1 MALGGKK
8 LGRTEVKAREQT
20 LDAAPESLLLEVPF
34 LAGQRLIHPRLLSW
48 SQTHVLTL
56 AYPFSH
62 LRWEQPGDTYLAF
75 NAAVLAWPE
84 GSGRTW
90 LKVLM

>member
-1 MALGGKK
+1 MSEEEGSGGS
-8 LGRTEVKAREQT
+8 TWPWVARN
-20 LDAAPESLLLEVPF
+20 
-34 LAGQRLIHPRLLSW
+34 
-48 SQTHVLTL
+48 
-56 AYPFSH
+56 
-62 LRWEQPGDTYLAF
+62 WEGLAF